1 MAGPVMN
8 LLIAVVFGLLAR
20 LILAVTS
27 IDSGFADFLME
38 VLLWFIV
45 FQLMLFFFNLIP
57 LAPLD
62 GWKVMLGLVPPHT
75 AADLQR
81 HEQEAMFALMML
93 IFIGFFI
100 PGLSLIGAIISPP
113 IRFVFGVLTGL

>member
-1 MAGPVMN
+1 
-8 LLIAVVFGLLAR
+8 
-20 LILAVTS
+20 
-27 IDSGFADFLME
+27 
-38 VLLWFIV
+38 
-45 FQLMLFFFNLIP
+45 
-57 LAPLD
+57 
-62 GWKVMLGLVPPHT
+62 MLGLVPPHT

-100 PGLSLIGAIISPP
+100 PRLSLIGAIISPP